1 MLLKGEQTTQ
11 ACAMAWFR
19 QSSFV
24 ICANGYLF
32 NILEE
37 MANRCYLS
45 EVELM
50 VMLAVMRLDDN
61 AYGVPI
67 SRELEEIG
75 GRELPMGSIY
85 ATLERLEE
93 KSLIS
98 SNVGEPTPERG
109 GRAKRYFRVTIR
121 GLREVRK
128 TRQALVSL
136 WRGLPE
142 LEGGRV

>member
-1 MLLKGEQTTQ
+1 MP
-11 ACAMAWFR
+11 CFHS
-19 QSSFV
+19 SSFV
-24 ICANGYLF
+24 ICAKGYLF
-32 NILEE
+32 TILEE
-37 MANRCYLS
+37 MANRSYLS

-50 VMLAVMRLDDN
+50 VMLAVMRLDDT

-85 ATLERLEE
+85 ATLERLE
-93 KSLIS
+93 KKGLIS

-109 GRAKRYFRVTIR
+109 GRAKRYFRVTVR

-128 TRQALVSL
+128 TRHALVSL
-136 WRGLPE
+136 WRGLTE
-142 LEGGRV
+142 LEGGRL